1 MCDTFVALSSVTLTG
16 SVLLA
21 KNADTEVN
29 EAQHL
34 LKIPGRD
41 WPEGAQLR
49 LTHRVIPQTSRTH
62 EVVLDKSF
70 WLYGGEIGANEHGV
84 AIGNEAVFSKAEFSS
99 KASQGDGVILIDLL
113 RLMLDRATD
122 RHEAVKI
129 AADLLHVYGQGG
141 NCELRGNS
149 HFDGSFIIADKTGAL
164 VLETAG
170 SDWATREVTGFTSIS
185 NGYTIGDDWTACS
198 IPGDSGQRLDFAATV
213 GDPGPSAAC
222 GAPERRAASYGYLER
237 HKGAIS
243 VRTMADI
250 LRYTGDEDTYHPAQ
264 GERATRV
271 CMHAGPYP
279 SRFWQATGSLI
290 SDVRG
295 ASIVVWATG
304 TSGPDCSIFK
314 PVFFGV
320 PMPDLG
326 PMPRESD
333 TAGAYWW
340 QHEQLH
346 RRVMAD
352 YSAVITDL
360 RPEIE
365 ALEAGFFSQ
374 AESVRDADTAT
385 KAAFVADCWR
395 EADALESRWLAKL
408 RKTPYRIDHAAY
420 GSMWQQFNAAAALEL
435 A

>member
-1 MCDTFVALSSVTLTG
+1 MCDTFVALSSATLTE

-49 LTHRVIPQTSRTH
+49 LSHRVIPQVRRTH

-84 AIGNEAVFSKAEFSS
+84 AIGNEAVFSNKT
-99 KASQGDGVILIDLL
+99 SQGDGVILIDLL
-113 RLMLDRATD
+113 RLMLERATD
-122 RHEAVKI
+122 RHEAVQI
-129 AADLLHVYGQGG
+129 AADLLKTYGQGG

-170 SDWATREVTGFTSIS
+170 CDWATREAKDFTSIS
-185 NGYTIGDDWTACS
+185 NGYTIGTDWTACS
-198 IPGDSGQRLDFAATV
+198 LAGQDSQRVDFAATV
-213 GDPGPSAAC
+213 GDPGPSLAC
-222 GAPERRAASYGYLER
+222 GASERRAASYGYLER
-237 HKGAIS
+237 HMGSIT
-243 VRTMADI
+243 VRTMADV
-250 LRYTGDEDTYHPAQ
+250 LRYTGEQDGYHPAQ
-264 GERATRV
+264 GERPTRV

-279 SRFWQATGSLI
+279 GRFWQATGSLV

-352 YSAVITDL
+352 YSAVIADL

-365 ALEAGFFSQ
+365 ALESRFFLQ

-385 KAAFVADCWR
+385 KAAFVAQCWR
-395 EADALESRWLAKL
+395 DADALESRWLAKL
-408 RKTPYRIDHAAY
+408 STTPYRIDHAAY
-420 GSMWQQFNAAAALEL
+420 GSMWRQFNAAAALEM

>member
-1 MCDTFVALSSVTLTG
+1 MCDTFVALSPTTLTG

-34 LKIPGRD
+34 LKIPGRI

-49 LTHRVIPQTSRTH
+49 LSHRVIPQAPRTH

-84 AIGNEAVFSKAEFSS
+84 AIGNEAVFSKRT
-99 KASQGDGVILIDLL
+99 SQGDGVILIDLL
-113 RLMLDRATD
+113 RLMLERATD
-122 RHEAVKI
+122 RHDAVKV
-129 AADLLHVYGQGG
+129 AAGMLRVYGQGG

-164 VLETAG
+164 VFETAG
-170 SDWATREVTGFTSIS
+170 SDWATREATDFTSIS
-185 NGYTIGDDWTACS
+185 NGYTIGDDWTECS
-198 IPGDSGQRLDFAATV
+198 MIGDRGRRVDFAATV
-213 GDPGPSAAC
+213 GDPGPSFAC
-222 GAPERRAASYGYLER
+222 GASERRAASYGYLER
-237 HKGAIS
+237 HKGAIT
-243 VRTMADI
+243 VRTMADV
-250 LRYTGDEDTYHPAQ
+250 LRYTGEEKDYHPAQ
-264 GERATRV
+264 GERPTRV
-271 CMHAGPYP
+271 CMHAGPYAA
-279 SRFWQATGSLI
+279 RFWQATGSLI

-295 ASIVVWATG
+295 QSIVVWATG

-314 PVFFGV
+314 PIFFGV

-352 YSAVITDL
+352 YSAVISDL

-365 ALEAGFFSQ
+365 ALEHRFFAQ

-385 KAAFVADCWR
+385 KAGFVAECWHQ
-395 EADALESRWLAKL
+395 ADGLESRWLAKL
-408 RKTPYRIDHAAY
+408 RKQPYWIDHAAY
-420 GSMWQQFNAAAALEL
+420 GSMWRQFNAAAALEL